1 MTPQE
6 KNVFGKLFAKTE
18 LGTHKVDLGLVD
30 DIKKMYAP
38 LGGKFLSLES
48 DLFEVKKKMLD
59 LKQEFE
65 QASSKIEK
73 ANQMAKDL
81 GATEVL
87 NMLNEFEN
95 ASKQKIKD
103 IVSITSKI

>member
-1 MTPQE
+1 MSNL
-6 KNVFGKLFAKTE
+6 KSIGNKLFKTE
-18 LGTHKVDLGLVD
+18 LANHKIDLALVD

-38 LGGKFLSLES
+38 LGGKFLSLEA
-48 DLFEVKKKMLD
+48 DLFDVKKKMLD

-87 NMLNEFEN
+87 NILNEFEN

>member
-6 KNVFGKLFAKTE
+6 KNVFGKLFTKTE
-18 LGTHKVDLGLVD
+18 LGTHKIDLALVD

-87 NMLNEFEN
+87 NILNEFEN

>member
-6 KNVFGKLFAKTE
+6 KNVFGKLFTKTE
-18 LGTHKVDLGLVD
+18 LASHKVDLALVD

-87 NMLNEFEN
+87 NILNEFEN

>member
-1 MTPQE
+1 MNE
-6 KNVFGKLFAKTE
+6 LKNVTNKLFKTE
-18 LGTHKVDLGLVD
+18 LESHKVDLALVD

-48 DLFEVKKKMLD
+48 DLFDVKKKMLD

-65 QASSKIEK
+65 QALSKIEK

-81 GATEVL
+81 GANEVI
-87 NMLNEFEN
+87 NMLSEFDN
-95 ASKQKIKD
+95 ATKQKIKD
-103 IVSITSKI
+103 IVTITSKI